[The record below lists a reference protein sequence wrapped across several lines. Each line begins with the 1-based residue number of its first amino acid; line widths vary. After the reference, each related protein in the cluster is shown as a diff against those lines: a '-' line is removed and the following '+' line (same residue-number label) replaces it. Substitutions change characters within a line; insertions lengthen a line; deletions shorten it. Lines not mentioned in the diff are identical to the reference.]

1 MNGLAKRIM
10 NVWKGLL
17 AQKGQGLVEFA
28 LILAFC
34 AGIGV
39 AAREAGFA
47 EAISNLLDSG
57 EKTEDVAAA
66 IGGPLAAERL
76 TYGKYLAK
84 WGRKTSEEL
93 EAINDQQRITADQKG
108 LVAIAQNFLGKDANE
123 VFYQIGDTKNNKYT
137 FSNDF
142 SGNTCPQFLH
152 NNVKQN
158 YVTYKDAEGWSNVLV
173 PLSYKNYQNKDK
185 DTIGYIWLEA
195 NTNTNTINA
204 MTGDDAQ
211 AEMYK
216 NIKQKDD
223 GTILDANGKVL
234 NLKEGTVLQ
243 VGTDKK
249 TVSLDRVF
257 YSNEMIEGEDRS
269 VVLKVHYNSETNKVD
284 QVRIAAV
291 LGNGTQATSANPS
304 AAAKGL
310 DLTVF
315 GSTSDTRYTVNNI
328 NAGDFYH

>member
-1 MNGLAKRIM
+1 MEVIMNGLITRIM
-10 NVWKGLL
+10 KVCKSLL
-17 AQKGQGLVEFA
+17 VQKGQGLVEFA

-57 EKTEDVAAA
+57 ERTEDVAAA

-84 WGRKTSEEL
+84 WGRKTAEEL
-93 EAINDQQRITADQKG
+93 GAINNQERITGDQRG

-216 NIKQKDD
+216 NISSSKND
-223 GTILDANGKVL
+223 GTYT
-234 NLKEGTVLQ
+234 LKDGTVLQ
-243 VGTDKK
+243 LGKDRK
-249 TVSLDRVF
+249 TVSVDRIF
-257 YSNEMIEGEDRS
+257 YSDDMIGADDRS
-269 VVLKVHYNSETNKVD
+269 VVLQVHYNSENKVD
-284 QVRIAAV
+284 QVRIKAV

-315 GSTSDTRYTVNNI
+315 GSTSDTRYTVNN
-328 NAGDFYH
+328 

>member
-1 MNGLAKRIM
+1 MK
-10 NVWKGLL
+10 VCKSLL

-34 AGIGV
+34 VGIGV

-47 EAISNLLDSG
+47 EAISNLFDSG

-93 EAINDQQRITADQKG
+93 AAINNQERITGDQRG

-216 NIKQKDD
+216 NISSSKND
-223 GTILDANGKVL
+223 GTYT
-234 NLKEGTVLQ
+234 LKDGTVLQ
-243 VGTDKK
+243 LGKDRK
-249 TVSLDRVF
+249 TVSVDRIF
-257 YSNEMIEGEDRS
+257 YSDDMIGADDRS
-269 VVLKVHYNSETNKVD
+269 VVLQVHYNSENKVD
-284 QVRIAAV
+284 QVRIKAV

-315 GSTSDTRYTVNNI
+315 GSTSDTRYTVNN
-328 NAGDFYH
+328 